1 MGSLVPCPALL
12 LPTKAALVAPV
23 LEAEW
28 DMAEQQRA
36 WHSMV
41 EHLGA

>member
-1 MGSLVPCPALL
+1 MGSLVPCLAVL
-12 LPTKAALVAPV
+12 LPTKAALLASV